1 MKEIGREKLEIERI
15 KRKKLEIEIQ
25 EIIAQF
31 LNERNIKRL
40 AKRLNIELRKESK
53 EFILNVAKTISN
65 TKILK

>member
-1 MKEIGREKLEIERI
+1 MKEIGREILEIERI

-53 EFILNVAKTISN
+53 EFILNAAETISN

>member
-1 MKEIGREKLEIERI
+1 MKEIGREILEIERI

-40 AKRLNIELRKESK
+40 AKRLNIELRKEYK
-53 EFILNVAKTISN
+53 EFILNAAETISN

>member
-1 MKEIGREKLEIERI
+1 MKEIGREILEIERI

-25 EIIAQF
+25 ETIAQF

-53 EFILNVAKTISN
+53 EFILNAAETISN

>member
-1 MKEIGREKLEIERI
+1 MKEIGREILEIERI

-53 EFILNVAKTISN
+53 EFILNAAKTISN